1 MLLSIKVT
9 ESYAE
14 LYEAYI
20 KRKGII
26 FCVYN
31 LFLYDVSEYSNNL
44 SENEVQNRFTELV
57 VSYIQMVFFFNR
69 IFLFIYLLSPPPLPP
84 AKTIARL
91 SQRVWT
97 TTL

>member
-57 VSYIQMVFFFNR
+57 VSYIQMVFFLIEF
-69 IFLFIYLLSPPPLPP
+69 FYLFIYYLPP
-84 AKTIARL
+84 CPP
-91 SQRVWT
+91 QRQ
-97 TTL
+97 